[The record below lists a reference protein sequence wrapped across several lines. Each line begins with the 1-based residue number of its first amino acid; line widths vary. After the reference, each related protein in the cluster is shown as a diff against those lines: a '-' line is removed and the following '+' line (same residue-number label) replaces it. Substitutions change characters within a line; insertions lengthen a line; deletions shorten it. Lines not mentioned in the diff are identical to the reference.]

1 MSVSKWAYTPE
12 VCDGDICVGDCDLCS
27 KTQEASA
34 VRKEIDMKN
43 GIMKA
48 HYDCGVTY
56 KELDNALKHGTW
68 KSEYDLVNG
77 GYRYYCSECDGS
89 YSEMTLMHEGFFNYC
104 PFCGAKMKGE
114 HDD

>member
-27 KTQEASA
+27 KADESVA
-34 VRKEIDMKN
+34 VMEKPK
-43 GIMKA
+43 
-48 HYDCGVTY
+48 T
-56 KELDNALKHGTW
+56 GTW

-89 YSEMTLMHEGFFNYC
+89 YSEATLMHEGFFNYC